1 MIYRHLFHR
10 ALVTPEVA
18 FHTAV
23 SGTAINNLAKAFI
36 LNFLRALQTTERF
49 VYKHSNT
56 V

>member
-10 ALVTPEVA
+10 TLMTPEVA